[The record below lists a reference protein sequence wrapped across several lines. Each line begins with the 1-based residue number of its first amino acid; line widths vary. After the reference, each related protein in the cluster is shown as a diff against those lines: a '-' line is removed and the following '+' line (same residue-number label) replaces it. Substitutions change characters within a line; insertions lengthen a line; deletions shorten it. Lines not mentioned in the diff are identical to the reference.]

1 MQYLHRIPSYSHHHN
16 IVEDKNQKDLQRFQ
30 NRYQGVLQEPKR
42 GKMKFQE
49 VESGRQQVQK
59 EY

>member
-1 MQYLHRIPSYSHHHN
+1 MRYLHRIPSYSHHHN
-16 IVEDKNQKDLQRFQ
+16 IEEDRSQKDLPRFQ